1 MTRLSDTAIR
11 ALATEAGA
19 AGCYSTVALCRLA
32 LGVRREDMPAHIRA
46 ACPARIRAAGA
57 RRALEA

>member
-1 MTRLSDTAIR
+1 MTDTAIR
-11 ALATEAGA
+11 ARATEANA
-19 AGCYSTVALCRLA
+19 AGCYFIVALCRLA